1 MSGWG
6 ISQSA
11 SPKETLKAEMADW
24 LHGLNS
30 TGEIDYSVYSALFD
44 FAMELLDK
52 MYKLGADEAL
62 TER

>member
-6 ISQSA
+6 ISNTA
-11 SPKETLKAEMADW
+11 SPKETLKSEMADY

-44 FAMELLDK
+44 FAMGLLDK
-52 MYKLGADEAL
+52 MYELGASEAL